1 MRFPEHVTTDAH
13 NRLRRIEGQVRGL
26 QRLIDEGA
34 ECRDIV
40 TQLSAVQAAIQK
52 VGFRLVS
59 AGMQY
64 CVNDPKAAADS
75 GMTTE
80 ELEKLFMKLG

>member
-1 MRFPEHVTTDAH
+1 MRFPDQVTTDAH

-34 ECRDIV
+34 ECREIV

-64 CVNDPKAAADS
+64 CVNDPEGASDS

>member
-1 MRFPEHVTTDAH
+1 MRFPEQVSTDVH

-34 ECRDIV
+34 ECRDVV
-40 TQLSAVQAAIQK
+40 TQLAAVQSAIQK
-52 VGFRLVS
+52 VGFKLVS
-59 AGMQY
+59 AGMQH
-64 CVNDPKAAADS
+64 CVNDPQGAAAS

>member
-1 MRFPEHVTTDAH
+1 MRFPEEVSTDVH

-40 TQLSAVQAAIQK
+40 TQLSAVQSAVQK

-59 AGMQY
+59 AGMQH
-64 CVNDPKAAADS
+64 CVNDPQGAAES
-75 GMTTE
+75 GMTTD
-80 ELEKLFMKLG
+80 ELERLFMKLS

>member
-1 MRFPEHVTTDAH
+1 MQFPDEVTSDVR
-13 NRLRRIEGQVRGL
+13 NRLRRIEGQVRGV

-34 ECRDIV
+34 DCRDIV
-40 TQLSAVQAAIQK
+40 TQLAAAQAALHK

-64 CVNDPKAAADS
+64 CAHDPDGAAAD
-75 GMTTE
+75 GMTTA
-80 ELEKLFMKLG
+80 ELEKLFLRLG